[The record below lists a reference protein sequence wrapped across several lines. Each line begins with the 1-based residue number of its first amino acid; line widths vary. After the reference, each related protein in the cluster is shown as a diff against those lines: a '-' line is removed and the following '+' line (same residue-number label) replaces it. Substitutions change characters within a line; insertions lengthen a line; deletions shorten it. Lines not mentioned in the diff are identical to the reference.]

1 MAVVLKKTLV
11 YLWAPFANLL
21 WYVYTIVMATL
32 SLVLWPF
39 DRTGKMQHWC
49 ARWWCRLVAWT
60 IFVRIHVS
68 GVGNV
73 QPDRPYVYMA
83 NHASLIDTPALFAYL
98 PYQFR
103 IMAKQSLFW
112 IPFLGWHLSTAGHF
126 PIDRRDPRRTA
137 MSVRRVVERVR
148 GGMSLA
154 VFPEG
159 SRTPDGR
166 LQAFQPGAFKIAL
179 RAGVPIVPVTIRGAF
194 ELLPRTTLAPTPG
207 RVDVI
212 VGEPIDTTAY
222 TEKSLPALMQ
232 RTRDAIQ
239 AHLAPPK

>member
-1 MAVVLKKTLV
+1 MILV

-21 WYVYTIVMATL
+21 WYVYTVVMATL
-32 SLVLWPF
+32 SLLLWPF
-39 DRTGKMQHWC
+39 DRTGAMQHWC

-60 IFVRIHVS
+60 IFARIRVHGVEHVRP
-68 GVGNV
+68 NT
-73 QPDRPYVYMA
+73 PYVYMA

-103 IMAKQSLFW
+103 IMAKKSLFW
-112 IPFLGWHLSTAGHF
+112 VPFMGWHLWTAGHF

-137 MSVRRVVERVR
+137 LSVRRVIERVR

-159 SRTPDGR
+159 ARTPDGL
-166 LQAFQPGAFKIAL
+166 LQEFKPGAFRIAL
-179 RAGVPIVPVTIRGAF
+179 KAGVPIVPVTIRGTFA
-194 ELLPRTTLAPTPG
+194 LLPRTTLAPRPG

-222 TEKSLPALMQ
+222 TEKSLPALIQ
-232 RTRDAIQ
+232 RTKDAIQ
-239 AHLAPPK
+239 ANLDVEPRRG